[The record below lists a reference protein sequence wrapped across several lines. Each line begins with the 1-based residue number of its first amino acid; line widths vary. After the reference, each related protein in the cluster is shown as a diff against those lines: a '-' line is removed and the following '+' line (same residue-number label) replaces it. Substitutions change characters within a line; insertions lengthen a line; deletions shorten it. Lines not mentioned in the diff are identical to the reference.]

1 MKELGKIFG
10 TILPSAARGITPL
23 LSAAPERHDA
33 PFSIF
38 DLAVPYDDVTV
49 SQEYTNYDLEVQ
61 WHSKNNPTTP
71 MSWPHHTHI
80 NTSRY
85 HDTRLPLHA
94 FHDPTTPKS
103 RTRSYRKCTIWGLLS
118 VISKPDYSK
127 SLVEDRKFW
136 APSSNN
142 LLLSNHVSLSH
153 MNLAYAI
160 AIEFTAA
167 QWQSQ
172 ITKIRR
178 PEVPFSNFPLFA
190 TLVA

>member
-1 MKELGKIFG
+1 MLCKIFS
-10 TILPSAARGITPL
+10 TILPSAARGISPL
-23 LSAAPERHDA
+23 LSAATERHDA

-38 DLAVPYDDVTV
+38 DLAVSYDDVTV
-49 SQEYTNYDLEVQ
+49 SQEYNNYDLEVQ
-61 WHSKNNPTTP
+61 WHSWNNPTTP
-71 MSWPHHTHI
+71 MSWPHHTHT

-85 HDTRLPLHA
+85 HDMRLPLHA

-103 RTRSYRKCTIWGLLS
+103 RTKSYRKCSIWGLLS
-118 VISKPDYSK
+118 VISKPDYNK

-142 LLLSNHVSLSH
+142 LLPSNHVSLSH

-167 QWQSQ
+167 RWQSQ

-178 PEVPFSNFPLFA
+178 SEVPFSNFPLFA